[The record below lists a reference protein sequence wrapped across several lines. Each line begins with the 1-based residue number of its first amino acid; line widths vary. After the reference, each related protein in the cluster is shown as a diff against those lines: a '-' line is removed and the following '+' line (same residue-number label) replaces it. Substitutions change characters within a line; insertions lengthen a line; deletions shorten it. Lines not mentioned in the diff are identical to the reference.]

1 MNNFSL
7 SLRAWK
13 SVQCGQVFIA
23 GKASELWFCTRC
35 VSVYQEFKSLENR
48 LDVRRHLTE
57 QSGQKPVKLCARC
70 NRWWCSVLKFIISC
84 NNRIEC
90 STRQQFIFGRVRALK
105 KEKKSTRFS
114 RREQPFLQEIFFQGE
129 ETGNKANP
137 PDLAPKMKR
146 LRQGNGDKLFTK
158 GEWLSVVQIAWYCSR
173 LSALDMA
180 DLPNGVESV
189 SLEDEYTIDTLT
201 IQRQWRRDFK

>member
-1 MNNFSL
+1 M
-7 SLRAWK
+7 SLRAWE

-23 GKASELWFCTRC
+23 GKASELWFCTRR

-57 QSGQKPVKLCARC
+57 QSGQKPVELCARC

-90 STRQQFIFGRVRALK
+90 STCQQFIFGRVRALK
-105 KEKKSTRFS
+105 REKKSTRFS
-114 RREQPFLQEIFFQGE
+114 RRVQPFLQEIFFQGE

-137 PDLAPKMKR
+137 PDLAPKMKPEMKTNYSPR
-146 LRQGNGDKLFTK
+146 RNDFQWFKL
-158 GEWLSVVQIAWYCSR
+158 LDIAAGYQPLIWPISR
-173 LSALDMA
+173 MELK
-180 DLPNGVESV
+180 VFH
-189 SLEDEYTIDTLT
+189 
-201 IQRQWRRDFK
+201 WRMNIRSIR